1 MYSRDRARRS
11 FVDSAVLRVV
21 SQISTAVG
29 YVILV
34 RALPTEPFGVY
45 SLFNTFIAAIGA
57 VLSLGLEQVLQR
69 YSPEY
74 LRAGNAPAAAR
85 LVRIVASGRFAIN
98 VLLLAVILLA
108 WNHLAPLVNV
118 APSYRSAFIIF
129 CVLILL
135 HFQVRVLQLAL
146 GSHMLHRFSV
156 GAMIVLSLVRLV
168 GYSLLVLTQRV
179 TLETAILVDIVGYAG
194 AYVGQRIVYHKR
206 ALTQNARVPYRFAP
220 EERKRM
226 VRYGLLNNFN
236 DAGGL
241 LLYSTLDNFVI
252 AAFLGT
258 VSVGIYSFYS
268 RLRMMVYSAL
278 PVPQFLNVIYPL
290 FFSIPSA
297 NARYSI
303 PKYFSLLVNLNLIVQ
318 WPILAYVT
326 AYHRELVQV
335 MLAGKFVDYSWLL
348 PMFMAFSILNGV
360 ETPVG
365 LVAQYEEKAGTLLLG
380 KLFAAYNVV
389 AMVVLVPYFG
399 VYGAVLASGTAQV
412 LKNAFVWWAVRNRAI
427 WLNARASLAISISL
441 WGATAVVCSAAKA
454 LLPIPDLAQ
463 LLLGVVVCCAV
474 GLVYIRTPVLSASD
488 RAIISSVLGEKGVG
502 LLRHIGFLPGS
513 LSSGTSKVAAAPSEA
528 AQ

>member
-11 FVDSAVLRVV
+11 FVDSALLRVV

-74 LRAGNAPAAAR
+74 LRAGNEPAAAR
-85 LVRIVASGRFAIN
+85 LVRIVASSRFAIN
-98 VLLLAVILLA
+98 VLLLAVILLG
-108 WNHLAPLVNV
+108 WKHLAPLVDV
-118 APSYRSAFIIF
+118 APYRSAFIIF

-135 HFQVRVLQLAL
+135 HFQVRILQLAL

-168 GYSLLVLTQRV
+168 GYCLLVLTHRV

-194 AYVGQRIVYHKR
+194 AYVGQRIVYHKK
-206 ALTQNARVPYRFAP
+206 ALTQNARVPYQFP
-220 EERKRM
+220 TEERKRM

-258 VSVGIYSFYS
+258 MSVGIYSFYS

-278 PVPQFLNVIYPL
+278 PVAQFLNVINPL
-290 FFSIPSA
+290 FFSIPAA

-303 PKYFSLLVNLNLIVQ
+303 PKYFSLLLNLNLLVQ

-326 AYHRELVQV
+326 AYHREIVQV
-335 MLAGKFVDYSWLL
+335 MLAGKFVDDSWLL
-348 PMFMAFSILNGV
+348 PMFMAFSVVNSV

-365 LVAQYEEKAGTLLLG
+365 LVAQYEEKAGTLLLS
-380 KLFAAYNVV
+380 KVFAAYNVV
-389 AMVVLVPYFG
+389 AMIVLVPYFG
-399 VYGAVLASGTAQV
+399 VYGAVLASGTALA
-412 LKNAFVWWAVRNRAI
+412 LKNAFVWWAVRKRAV
-427 WLNARASLAISISL
+427 WLNARASLASSISL
-441 WGATAVVCSAAKA
+441 WGAAALVCYGAKA
-454 LLPIPDLAQ
+454 LLPVPDLAQ
-463 LLLGVVVCCAV
+463 LVLGLVVCCAV
-474 GLVYIRTPVLSASD
+474 GLIYIRSPVLSASD
-488 RAIISSVLGEKGVG
+488 RAIIASILGEKAAD
-502 LLRHIGFLPGS
+502 LARRIGFLP
-513 LSSGTSKVAAAPSEA
+513 TPC
-528 AQ
+528 AQDGVLPAQSAQGQ